1 VEPTER
7 YLQLCRQGRAA
18 FIGGTAPAAL
28 VRSRDDQTGE
38 WTHVPRKPRTAT
50 DPPPTGE
57 TEEITVVAG
66 GNRLGTPPL
75 GEIEVFPLIK
85 KPGASFPELITIGR
99 TANNDIV
106 LKDVT
111 VSRFHAFFRQRETAW
126 VVGDAGSKNG
136 TLVDGVELEPR
147 KEHGVWSGANVRIG
161 DLEVTFYTADQ
172 LFDFLAG

>member
-18 FIGGTAPAAL
+18 FIGAVAPAAL

-38 WTHVPRKPRTAT
+38 WTHVPRKPRTPT
-50 DPPPTGE
+50 DPPPRGE
-57 TEEITVVAG
+57 TEEITVVASVG
-66 GNRLGTPPL
+66 RAPPPL
-75 GEIEVFPLIK
+75 GEVEVFPLTK

-111 VSRFHAFFRQRETAW
+111 VSRFHAFFRQRDTAW

-136 TLVDGVELEPR
+136 TQVDGVDLEPR

-161 DLEVTFYTADQ
+161 DLELTFYTAEQ
-172 LFDFLAG
+172 LFEYLAG